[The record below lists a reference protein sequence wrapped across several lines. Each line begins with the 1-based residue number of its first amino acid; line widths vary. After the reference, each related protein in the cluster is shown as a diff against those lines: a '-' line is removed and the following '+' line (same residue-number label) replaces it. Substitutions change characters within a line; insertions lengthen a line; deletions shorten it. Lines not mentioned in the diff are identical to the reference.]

1 MRKLTMLMIMVVSL
15 LFTACGGTDDE
26 FYNNDSESG
35 AKVYDMW
42 KYMTPNNSYDVEY
55 DKYENGKKID
65 YFFEV
70 TKVFQNGVV
79 ERTSGNERT
88 TLTLNQ
94 NSIKIEESDGSVVQ
108 VQRYVKIGDT
118 NVFQSATIKSCIA
131 DNFLRSL
138 TIHGSEFYNVIKIT
152 CRTEGSSSE
161 LYYAYEEG
169 IVSVYRDN
177 GKVKTEIVKVDERRL
192 Q

>member
-1 MRKLTMLMIMVVSL
+1 MRKLTLLMVVLVSVF
-15 LFTACGGTDDE
+15 FTACGGTDDD
-26 FYNNDSESG
+26 FYNNDSESS

-42 KYMTPNNSYDVEY
+42 KYMTPNNSYDIEY

-70 TKVFQNGVV
+70 TIVFENGVV
-79 ERTSGNERT
+79 ERTSGDDRT

-94 NSIKIEESDGSVVQ
+94 NSIKIEEPDGNVVQ

-118 NVFQSATIKSCIA
+118 NVFKSATIKSCIA
-131 DNFLRSL
+131 DDFLRSI
-138 TIHGSEFYNVIKIT
+138 TIHGSEFYNVIKVT

-161 LYYAYEEG
+161 LYYAYKEG
-169 IVSVYRDN
+169 IVSVYRDD